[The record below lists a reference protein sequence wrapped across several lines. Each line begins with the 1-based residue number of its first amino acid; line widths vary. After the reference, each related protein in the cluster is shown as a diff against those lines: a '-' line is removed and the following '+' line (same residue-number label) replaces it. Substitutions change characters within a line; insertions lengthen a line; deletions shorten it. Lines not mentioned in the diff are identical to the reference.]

1 MRRAKK
7 VLLPA
12 AWPLLCA
19 GLALLFASTAS
30 PLYATNFWTDT
41 NIYFTIGR
49 GMLKG
54 LMPYRD
60 LFDHKGPLLYAL
72 YALAAAV
79 DAHGFAGVWLLE
91 ILSLSL
97 LLGLAQRLSGRLGAG
112 TLRFAAAPLCAM
124 ATCCSAAFT
133 QGGSAEEFCLPALV
147 WTLYL
152 LLSCLQ
158 NTRRAPFSCQEI
170 LTAGLLCGYVA
181 CVKFTLLGFFFAF
194 MLMVLF
200 LSGSLVR
207 FLKSCG
213 VFLLGMGLPV
223 VPWLIYFGIHGALS
237 DWYHVYIYTNVFLYS
252 TFGAASKGESAG
264 QKIYA
269 LSKILYWLFFDNFQY
284 FIFIAAGM
292 LFMFLRRGADLPQ
305 RLTVPLLFGFTFLG
319 IYIGGAHLPYYA
331 FPLTVFAVFGFIA
344 LGLLLEAVIGK
355 VQRARTNIETPSALR
370 GRSAATVLCCFAA
383 AVLSSQIVYALSP
396 NSYYLS
402 YSKDDVFL
410 TRFARDIREDS
421 VTEHTL
427 LNYNCLD
434 CGLYTAADIN
444 PTCYWFQ
451 TQTLAIPDVFDEQHR
466 YIREGRT
473 GFVVCRDDYPDFIT
487 DHYEMI
493 DQFHQVMGD
502 TQHDYYLFR
511 KVR

>member
-1 MRRAKK
+1 MAEKGVVLKK
-7 VLLPA
+7 ITRNQI
-12 AWPLLCA
+12 
-19 GLALLFASTAS
+19 ALLFYFALISFAMLLFATRS
-30 PLYATNFWTDT
+30 SFLYPMNNWDDS
-41 NIYFTIGR
+41 NSYFTMGKSMFR
-49 GMLKG
+49 GIMI
-54 LMPYRD
+54 YRD
-60 LFDHKGPLLYAL
+60 IFDQKGPYLYL
-72 YALAAAV
+72 IYGLASLISRTA
-79 DAHGFAGVWLLE
+79 FTGVFLFE
-91 ILSLSL
+91 ILFGILDLAGFYRILRLQLRKRTALIL
-97 LLGLAQRLSGRLGAG
+97 LPFL
-112 TLRFAAAPLCAM
+112 FAV
-124 ATCCSAAFT
+124 TFSSFSFYW
-133 QGGSAEEFCLPALV
+133 GGCAEEFCLPALV

-152 LLSCLQ
+152 LLSRLQ
-158 NTRRAPFSCQEI
+158 NPHRAPFSCQEI

-292 LFMFLRRGADLPQ
+292 LFMLLRRG
-305 RLTVPLLFGFTFLG
+305 V
-319 IYIGGAHLPYYA
+319 
-331 FPLTVFAVFGFIA
+331 PLTVFAVFGFIA

-355 VQRARTNIETPSALR
+355 VQRARTNIETPTALR
-370 GRSAATVLCCFAA
+370 GRSAATVLCCFVAA
-383 AVLSSQIVYALSP
+383 ALSSLIVYALSP

-402 YSKDDVFL
+402 YTKDDVFL
-410 TRFARDIREDS
+410 TRFARDIREDT

-466 YIREGRT
+466 YIREGKT